1 MQPIGTKANSMM
13 NGALS
18 AIVGCCSIV
27 VMIPLAKRPMPG
39 GSRPRLP
46 HPMVGTDT
54 GRGVMRAGLSITLTF
69 VMSLHSDPFFRT
81 FHALRIKGFAK
92 ADVVAEVAD
101 LPLSIVDQHLADL
114 QGREWA
120 MFREARELWQL
131 TPVGREEHRIALAE
145 DVGHVHIAEQLHDAY
160 SAFLGVNERFKTL
173 CGDWQLRD
181 SAPNDHSDAAYDAA
195 VVEHLV
201 ALNGDVLPLVV
212 VMGEVLARLAPYAP
226 RLVSTCQRVV
236 AGETKMFT
244 GVMCG
249 SYHDVWME
257 LHEDLILTQGID
269 RSAEGSF

>member
-1 MQPIGTKANSMM
+1 M
-13 NGALS
+13 
-18 AIVGCCSIV
+18 GC
-27 VMIPLAKRPMPG
+27 A
-39 GSRPRLP
+39 
-46 HPMVGTDT
+46 
-54 GRGVMRAGLSITLTF
+54 
-69 VMSLHSDPFFRT
+69 MSLHSDPFFRT

-101 LPLSIVDQHLADL
+101 LPLSIVEQHLADL

-145 DVGHVHIAEQLHDAY
+145 DVGHIHIAEQLHDAY
-160 SAFLGVNERFKTL
+160 AAFLAVNERFKTL

-181 SAPNDHSDAAYDAA
+181 NAPNDHSDLVYDGGVIEQL
-195 VVEHLV
+195 VV
-201 ALNGDVLPLVV
+201 LNGDALPLVV
-212 VMGEVLARLAPYAP
+212 AMGEVLARLAPYAP
-226 RLVSTCQRVV
+226 RLVSTCRRVV
-236 AGETKMFT
+236 EGETKMFT